1 MDTTIKNARLLIT
14 IKQKEIMNYLLFI
27 LALTFAGLT
36 YAQETTAGKATIQT
50 SAECGSCKTRL
61 EETLN
66 YTKGVKFAEL
76 NMTDKTL
83 NVQFNPKKISLKEIK
98 KIISET
104 GYDADEVKANPKSV
118 NELPACCK
126 PGGMK

>member
-1 MDTTIKNARLLIT
+1 MK
-14 IKQKEIMNYLLFI
+14 YLVFI
-27 LALTFAGLT
+27 LAFTFAGSM
-36 YAQETTAGKATIQT
+36 YAQEATAGKATIQT

-76 NMTDKTL
+76 NLADKKLT
-83 NVQFNPKKISLKEIK
+83 VGYNPKKISLDDIR

-104 GYDADEVKANPKSV
+104 GYDADKVKANPKSV
-118 NELPACCK
+118 EKLPACCK

>member
-1 MDTTIKNARLLIT
+1 MKH
-14 IKQKEIMNYLLFI
+14 LLFI
-27 LALTFAGLT
+27 LALTFAGT
-36 YAQETTAGKATIQT
+36 IYAQESTTGKATIQT

-76 NMTDKTL
+76 NLVDKKIT
-83 NVQFNPKKISLKEIK
+83 VHFNPKKISLEEIK
-98 KIISET
+98 KVVSET
-104 GYDADEVKANPKSV
+104 GYDADKMKANPKSV
-118 NELPACCK
+118 AALPACCK

>member
-1 MDTTIKNARLLIT
+1 MKNI
-14 IKQKEIMNYLLFI
+14 LLF
-27 LALTFAGLT
+27 LAITFVGT
-36 YAQETTAGKATIQT
+36 IYAQESTGEVKIQT

-61 EETLN
+61 EGVLN

-76 NMTDKTL
+76 NLVDKSLT
-83 NVQFNPKKISLKEIK
+83 VGFNPKKISLDEIK

-118 NELPACCK
+118 EQLPACCK